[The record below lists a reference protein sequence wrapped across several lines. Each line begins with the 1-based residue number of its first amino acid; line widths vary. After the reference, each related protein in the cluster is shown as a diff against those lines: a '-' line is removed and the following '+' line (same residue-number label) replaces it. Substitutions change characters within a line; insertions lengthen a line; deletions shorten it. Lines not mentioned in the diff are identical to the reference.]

1 MRLKQINKVLFICCL
16 VLLVTILIKKKFKV
30 CDVVPVLKISHEDP
44 STRIIECN
52 DQILKPSIKQRGAF
66 WVLYNYVRARRN
78 FRCDESITL
87 TAPADFRFLDNVAPL
102 VQRWQG
108 PISIALHAPGFDLSI
123 TLKSIAY
130 LRKCTNPDVS
140 EYVTFHIFFE
150 QDQIYNTSKA
160 LKDLYVDEYDCFKG
174 APFYNYNS
182 SKMYK
187 TKHELLY
194 PLNVARNI
202 ARDSA
207 QTHFVFPSDIELFPS
222 PNFIDKFLGMVRQ
235 NPDLFAD
242 DQKNVFVLPVFEV
255 ASNVKVPTSKTE
267 LQTMLSNGSAIIFHK
282 SMCAH
287 CHTVIGSDMWIKTK
301 ETPGLGVLTKG
312 YREGKQKH
320 WEPFFVQT
328 HKEPLFDERIPWE
341 GSGDRMDQVYS
352 LCLMKYNFNIL
363 DNAFLVHKP
372 GIKAQGSGNAKLQ
385 KYYDVWERSSNLLL
399 GNITHELKSLYGENE
414 NCEIIKKIKVKRK
427 KSKKP

>member
-1 MRLKQINKVLFICCL
+1 M
-16 VLLVTILIKKKFKV
+16 
-30 CDVVPVLKISHEDP
+30 
-44 STRIIECN
+44 
-52 DQILKPSIKQRGAF
+52 
-66 WVLYNYVRARRN
+66 
-78 FRCDESITL
+78 
-87 TAPADFRFLDNVAPL
+87 
-102 VQRWQG
+102 
-108 PISIALHAPGFDLSI
+108 
-123 TLKSIAY
+123 
-130 LRKCTNPDVS
+130 
-140 EYVTFHIFFE
+140 
-150 QDQIYNTSKA
+150 
-160 LKDLYVDEYDCFKG
+160 KDLYVDEYDCFKG

-242 DQKNVFVLPVFEV
+242 DQRNVFVLPVFEV
-255 ASNVKVPTSKTE
+255 TSNVKVPTSKTE

-328 HKEPLFDERIPWE
+328 HREPLFDERIPWE
-341 GSGDRMDQVYS
+341 GSGDRMDQV
-352 LCLMKYNFNIL
+352 
-363 DNAFLVHKP
+363 
-372 GIKAQGSGNAKLQ
+372 
-385 KYYDVWERSSNLLL
+385 SSN
-399 GNITHELKSLYGENE
+399 
-414 NCEIIKKIKVKRK
+414 
-427 KSKKP
+427 